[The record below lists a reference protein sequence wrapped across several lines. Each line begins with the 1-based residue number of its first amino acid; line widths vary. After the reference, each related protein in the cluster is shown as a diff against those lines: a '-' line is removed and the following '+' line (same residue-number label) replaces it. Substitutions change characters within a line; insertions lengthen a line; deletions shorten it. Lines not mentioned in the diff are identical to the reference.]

1 MPSVGIWEG
10 GIPGWA
16 AHTVDMWS
24 SEAQDGGMWKL
35 RDRPAQHRAAGVET
49 VGIGRADELEEGQ
62 SPQAAQHAGWAG
74 QGTLRQRGRRRLL
87 GGGGGVAL
95 KANRIGLQ
103 TGWGRVLALEGAAG
117 GTEEPP
123 SSRQAWEPPQP
134 LQDLDSGLDSPAVSS
149 ALSRQNHLP
158 PSCLTQLKILCWLAI
173 WKL

>member
-10 GIPGWA
+10 GIPGRA

-87 GGGGGVAL
+87 GGGAL
-95 KANRIGLQ
+95 
-103 TGWGRVLALEGAAG
+103 
-117 GTEEPP
+117 P
-123 SSRQAWEPPQP
+123 
-134 LQDLDSGLDSPAVSS
+134 
-149 ALSRQNHLP
+149 
-158 PSCLTQLKILCWLAI
+158 
-173 WKL
+173 